1 MRYVGG
7 RVRKEESRLR
17 EGEEGR
23 RKIRRK
29 GSSGRRGWKG
39 EREKGDQ
46 RRSGMRKGAM
56 TLETSI

>member
-1 MRYVGG
+1 MRYVDG

-23 RKIRRK
+23 RKRRRK
-29 GSSGRRGWKG
+29 ESSRKRGWKG

-46 RRSGMRKGAM
+46 RGSAMRKG
-56 TLETSI
+56 E